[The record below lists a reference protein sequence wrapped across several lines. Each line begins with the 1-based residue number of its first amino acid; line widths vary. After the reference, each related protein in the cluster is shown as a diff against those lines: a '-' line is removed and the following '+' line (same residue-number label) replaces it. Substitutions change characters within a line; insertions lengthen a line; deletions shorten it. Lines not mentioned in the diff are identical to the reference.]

1 MTRTRT
7 MIPRSTWLALGS
19 LGVVATW
26 SPQALALDP
35 FSNASAT
42 LNNPSLSSGVAI
54 GAWDMN
60 NDGLDDLV
68 RIHDTTELQIEYQNA
83 DGTFTLLDYGSI
95 NGSSWSL
102 SIGDI
107 NNDGFGDIFTGGGYD
122 GLKVLSA
129 VDDGT
134 NYMMDTLSGP
144 DVFVQCSNFAD
155 IDNDGNLDLFVCHD
169 DGISSRYKGEGT
181 GSMVFDTDLIDPS
194 STIPSDNSGNYGSI
208 WTDYDNDGDTDLY
221 IAKCRLGVNDPMD
234 GRRLNLLFQNDGN
247 GNYTDVAEAAG
258 VRPLAQSWSA
268 DFGDIDND
276 GDLDAILVTHDS
288 TSLLYENG
296 ANGDAVGQFT
306 DIAADAGMTADLDAI
321 GLGIQSLFED
331 FDNDGFV
338 DLLITGRSNE
348 HRLFMNN
355 GDKTFTAAA
364 DPFPT
369 DGPGIQ
375 SAAIG
380 DFNNDGF
387 PDVLAGFAV
396 GFNQPSGVPD
406 RMFLNP
412 GNDNGFVNVR
422 LTGVISNATGA
433 GARVELTTGDV
444 TQVREV
450 RAGQGYG
457 ITVSPVRHFGIGT
470 AEAVDQIVVRW
481 PSGTVDTIPN
491 PPINGTIH
499 VVEGCTDVFYADADG
514 DTFGDPES
522 TMMGCI
528 APEGY
533 VIDNTDCDDAD
544 GANFPG
550 NPEVCDDADN
560 NCDEAIDEGLTDCD
574 VGGSSSTTD
583 PGTATNADTSGVT
596 ATASASDTASGTGEE
611 SSSGGPAQEDDGGGC
626 ACDASGS
633 GRGAPALLLLLGL
646 PALRRRRGTRPS

>member
-7 MIPRSTWLALGS
+7 LVPRSTWLALGS
-19 LGVVATW
+19 LGVVTAW
-26 SPQALALDP
+26 SPQAHALDP
-35 FSNASAT
+35 FANGSST
-42 LNNPSLSSGVAI
+42 LNNPSLASGVAI

-68 RIHDTTELQIEYQNA
+68 RIHDTTNLQIEYQNA
-83 DGTFTLLDYGSI
+83 DGSFTLLDFGSI
-95 NGSSWSL
+95 MGSSWSL

-122 GLKVLSA
+122 GLKVLLA

-134 NYMMDTLSGP
+134 NYIMDTLPGP
-144 DVFVQCSNFAD
+144 EIFVQCSNFAD

-169 DGISSRYKGEGT
+169 DGISSRYRGEGS
-181 GSMVFDTDLIDPS
+181 GNMVYDTELIDPA
-194 STIPSDNSGNYGSI
+194 STIPSDNSGNYGTV

-288 TSLLYENG
+288 TSRLYENG
-296 ANGDAVGQFT
+296 ANGDDVGQFT
-306 DIAADAGMTADLDAI
+306 DIADAAGMTADLDAI
-321 GLGIQSLFED
+321 DLGIQSVFED
-331 FDNDGFV
+331 FDNDGFI
-338 DLLITGRSNE
+338 DLLVTGRSNE

-355 GDKTFTAAA
+355 GDKTFTAAT

-396 GFNQPSGVPD
+396 GFNQPSGIPD

-422 LTGVISNATGA
+422 LTGVVSNASGA
-433 GARVELTTGDV
+433 GARVELTTGEV
-444 TQVREV
+444 TQIREV

-499 VVEGCTDVFYADADG
+499 VVEGCTDVFYADVDG

-533 VIDNTDCDDAD
+533 VADNTDCDDAD

-550 NPEVCDDADN
+550 NPEVCDEADN
-560 NCDEAIDEGLTDCD
+560 NCDAAIDEGLTDCD
-574 VGGSSSTTD
+574 IGGSSSTTD
-583 PGTATNADTSGVT
+583 PGTATNADTSG
-596 ATASASDTASGTGEE
+596 ATASASDTASGTGDE
-611 SSSGGPAQEDDGGGC
+611 SSSGGPGQDDDGGGC

-646 PALRRRRGTRPS
+646 PALRRRRGMRAP